1 MNYIVGII
9 LFVMTLG
16 LAVCGFFLWK
26 RRKETGDFSR
36 HIQAVFSWISAAFA
50 AGFCFRTWIGAT
62 PINGPFLEPEHI
74 FTPLFIQSLYFLY
87 PLEVIRPAGRVA
99 RVYAFLFVPLLAL
112 GFIGKYVCLEYTAI
126 HTYADLWSHIGE
138 FNVWFRLF
146 ALVVMLFYGFSL
158 FLVPYDLQNSRVS
171 RKFVLRYAL
180 GFCLIGVFYFA
191 AQITHHS
198 IFLVLQQLAW
208 MSFFFSIAYYE
219 LFKRLAEPLE
229 VSQEVP
235 QEQED
240 KLWQRI
246 VVLMEENEGWR
257 IPEMTQKYLASELL
271 SNQTYIGEA
280 FKRNTGM
287 TFNKYLTNR
296 RINFVVEQLK
306 ENPQANIQQLFR
318 QAGYREYSTAWRNFQ
333 KIKGVSPTKFIE
345 SANGNS
351 NGPVQ

>member
-1 MNYIVGII
+1 MNYIVGVI
-9 LFVMTLG
+9 LFVMAPA

-36 HIQAVFSWISAAFA
+36 HIQAVFSWVSAAFA
-50 AGFCFRTWIGAT
+50 AGFCFRTWMGAT

-99 RVYAFLFVPLLAL
+99 RVYALLFAPLLAL
-112 GFIGKYVCLEYTAI
+112 GFIGKYVCLDYTVI
-126 HTYADLWSHIGE
+126 STYADLWNHIGE

-158 FLVPYDLQNSRVS
+158 FLVPYDWQNSSAS

-180 GFCLIGVFYFA
+180 GFCLIGIFYFT

-198 IFLVLQQLAW
+198 IFLVLHQMVW
-208 MSFFFSIAYYE
+208 MIFFFSIAYYE
-219 LFKRLAEPLE
+219 LFKRLAEPP
-229 VSQEVP
+229 QAP
-235 QEQED
+235 QEKED

-246 VVLMEENEGWR
+246 VVHMEEKEGWR

-271 SNQTYIGEA
+271 SNQTYIGDA

-287 TFNKYLTNR
+287 TFNKYLTQR
-296 RINFVVEQLK
+296 RIDFVVGQLK
-306 ENPQANIQQLFR
+306 QNPQANIQQLFR
-318 QAGYREYSTAWRNFQ
+318 QAGYKEYSTAWRNFQ
-333 KIKGVSPTKFIE
+333 KIMGVSPTKFIE
-345 SANGNS
+345 SVNS
-351 NGPVQ
+351 NPNGPVQ